1 MCTHDSYK
9 AGLSRDFSIKTYICT
24 HDSYQAGL
32 FGDFRL
38 IRTYVRM
45 IHMRQDCLVTLG

>member
-9 AGLSRDFSIKTYICT
+9 
-24 HDSYQAGL
+24 AGL

-45 IHMRQDCLVTLG
+45 ILIRQDFLVTLD